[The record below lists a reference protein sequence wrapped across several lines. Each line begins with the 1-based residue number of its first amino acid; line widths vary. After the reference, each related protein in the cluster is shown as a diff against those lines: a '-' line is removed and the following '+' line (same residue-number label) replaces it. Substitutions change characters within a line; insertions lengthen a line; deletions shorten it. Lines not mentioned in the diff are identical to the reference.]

1 MSINKSEWIIE
12 EEWLQRVLREVKSQL
27 EEKKNYKENFKKD
40 AIKTQRELWENVG
53 AVSVN
58 NGLQHIVD
66 FMQFINTMKIQKQ
79 SHEFERKLVDKYEQM
94 LLSPYFAR
102 MDFIEDGEGKEEKF
116 YLGISNL
123 INEDFDFLIYDWRAP
138 ISSMF
143 YDYEIGSASYECPVV
158 IINCKITKKR
168 QYKINNGM

>member
-58 NGLQHIVD
+58 NGLQHIV
-66 FMQFINTMKIQKQ
+66 
-79 SHEFERKLVDKYEQM
+79 
-94 LLSPYFAR
+94 
-102 MDFIEDGEGKEEKF
+102 
-116 YLGISNL
+116 
-123 INEDFDFLIYDWRAP
+123 
-138 ISSMF
+138 
-143 YDYEIGSASYECPVV
+143 
-158 IINCKITKKR
+158 
-168 QYKINNGM
+168 